1 MSNDNL
7 MVSVAMLT
15 YNHEKY
21 ISQAIE
27 SVLSQ
32 KVNFQYEIVIAE
44 DCSTDKTREIV
55 KKFGQKNNRII
66 RVIYQEKNL
75 GAWENNK
82 ILLSS
87 LKGKYVAALE
97 GDDYWIDPY
106 KLQKQVDFLEAN
118 PDYGLVFTDAN
129 HLHEETGEI
138 IKSYDKT
145 FRRNIP
151 TGNVFENLLYGN
163 PYRTCTAVFHR
174 ETVDKKFHLFSQNQ
188 FKVGDRLLWFLIAG
202 ESKVGY
208 LKNSTAVYRIHKVSA
223 SHQGEFKQQL
233 SFIKNGYKMSLY
245 FSEFYSYQLN
255 KKKLKYNFK
264 KIIISTCIQ
273 KGYYKE
279 LLNYC
284 GNPILILSLF
294 SKEKIFRKIFL
305 GFK

>member
-55 KKFGQKNNRII
+55 KQFEQKNNRII

-82 ILLSS
+82 TLLSS
-87 LKGKYVAALE
+87 LNGKYVAALE

-118 PDYGLVFTDAN
+118 PDYGLVFTDAD
-129 HLHEETGEI
+129 HLHEETGKI

-163 PYRTCTAVFHR
+163 PYRTCTAVFNR
-174 ETVDKKFHLFSQNQ
+174 EMVDKKSHLFSKHQ

-208 LKNSTAVYRIHKVSA
+208 LKNSTAVYRIQKVSA

-284 GNPILILSLF
+284 GDPILILSLF